1 MPRKR
6 RDEETII
13 AFWKQFAR
21 DKDCPWSIRIYCT
34 YALAVVTKMI
44 PITMPPPGVA
54 RYKEQSAAAAEPT
67 LPEAPKEGGL
77 DVSDFLG
84 QLNSG
89 GDHHGS
95 SRISETVSPKSKSEG
110 VENVI
115 SA

>member
-6 RDEETII
+6 RDEETIL

-54 RYKEQSAAAAEPT
+54 RYKEQSAAAAEPQP
-67 LPEAPKEGGL
+67 PEEPKEDKM
-77 DVSDFLG
+77 DVSDFLSRWKG
-84 QLNSG
+84 GSDATNS
-89 GDHHGS
+89 
-95 SRISETVSPKSKSEG
+95 
-110 VENVI
+110 
-115 SA
+115 